1 MPLAPNWLERFVFL
15 TLNQGPAPTLDMW
28 AGPAFYIVLA
38 AIRLNLFEALKSQQL
53 TATELSQQIQTD
65 LRATQI
71 LLDALVSLK
80 YLKQKNGRYGLSAM
94 TRKWLTDDGA
104 INFSAYFQ
112 FWGAMMEQFMPR
124 LEESLRGG
132 QPPVNLYEWLE
143 DQPQVS
149 RYFQEGLIALTRYVK
164 DDVIKQLSIPANA
177 RRLLDIGGGHALYSI
192 ALCQKYPRLSAVV
205 VDRAQSLIVGRES
218 IAAAGMA
225 GRITT
230 QAGNFVT
237 DDLGAGY
244 DVALLFNIVHGF
256 TPEGNLELF
265 RKIKA
270 TLNPGGQLVILE
282 QLAGTVPLPLMNTVV
297 QILSVSFFHA
307 LGGQVYTYQN
317 ISGWLRQTGFTGIR
331 RKNIVKAGSALIS
344 GGVA

>member
-1 MPLAPNWLERFVFL
+1 MPFAPNWLERFTFL

-94 TRKWLTDDGA
+94 TRKWLTDDGD

-124 LEESLRGG
+124 LEESLRSG

-143 DQPQVS
+143 EQPEVS
-149 RYFQEGLIALTRYVK
+149 RYFQEGMIALTRYVK
-164 DDVIKQLSIPANA
+164 DDIVKQVSLPPNA
-177 RRLLDIGGGHALYSI
+177 RRLLDIGGGHAMYSI
-192 ALCQKYPRLSAVV
+192 ALCQQYPQLSAVV
-205 VDRAQSLIVGRES
+205 VDGAQPLIVGRES

-256 TPEGNLELF
+256 TPAGNLELF

-270 TLNPGGQLVILE
+270 ALNPGGQLIVLE
-282 QLAGTVPLPLMNTVV
+282 QLAGAVPLPLMDTVV

-317 ISGWLRQTGFTGIR
+317 ISDWLREVGFSDIR
-331 RKNIVKAGSALIS
+331 CKNILKAGSALIR
-344 GGVA
+344 GY